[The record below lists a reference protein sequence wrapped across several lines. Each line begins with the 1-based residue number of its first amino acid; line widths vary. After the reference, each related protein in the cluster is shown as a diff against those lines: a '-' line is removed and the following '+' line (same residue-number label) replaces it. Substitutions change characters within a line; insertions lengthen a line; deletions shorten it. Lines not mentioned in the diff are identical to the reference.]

1 MEDVCG
7 GKRPFLGTA
16 HLESEHLRCVDK
28 AIYVFQ
34 NKRKMGGDE
43 FSLTYMEKL
52 KKVLILPIVL
62 DIRLRMISKEM
73 YKYTSSNETSIW
85 FKSKILI

>member
-28 AIYVFQ
+28 AIHIFQ

-52 KKVLILPIVL
+52 KKVLLL
-62 DIRLRMISKEM
+62 EIRLCMISEEM
-73 YKYTSSNETSIW
+73 YKYTYLNETSI
-85 FKSKILI
+85 